1 MEEQMATLTT
11 AQPAAP
17 PAASE
22 VPITDE
28 AQELTEHLESLP
40 VRLELD
46 VLAAIMAR
54 YDDGES
60 TEAISNTVKLHP
72 LVVTLEV
79 GRELKRREETPA
91 LTAEEWNGLAA
102 GTHVAN
108 KQLREMIDTAVRY
121 RPGVSRTS
129 ILHDAGINDSC
140 HGHRLLGYKP
150 YPGCSR
156 RKQTIA
162 CKHAA
167 GIAVALG
174 RAPAEVVGL

>member
-1 MEEQMATLTT
+1 MATLTT
-11 AQPAAP
+11 APPAAP

-46 VLAAIMAR
+46 VLAAVMALN
-54 YDDGES
+54 DDGES
-60 TEAISNTVKLHP
+60 TEAISNTLKLHP

-108 KQLREMIDTAVRY
+108 KQLREMIDTAVRC

-140 HGHRLLGYKP
+140 HGNRLLGYKP
-150 YPGCSR
+150 NHGCTR

-167 GIAVALG
+167 RIAVALG